1 MKKRTITGIIFLLIL
16 IPTFFIERFT
26 YLFEVTLYF
35 LITVSTYEIIKVIFK
50 EKYLDKFFIALIIN
64 YLSIYSIMRLS
75 VDNYQGIFKDISF
88 NSHYL
93 LPIILIFILI
103 FLIDYVLDKNIKFSD
118 IGNILFTNFYLIA
131 GYSSFYFLRLVDYK
145 LLILLFIV
153 TMSTD
158 VFAYLFGVKF
168 GKHKITKI
176 SPKKSWEGSIAGS
189 LFATLFGVLFIK
201 LADVNVLSKENI
213 FLLIIFILL
222 LSIISQIGDLVAS
235 KIKREKEVK
244 DFGYILP
251 GHGGILDRFD
261 SALLASIFLMFLT
274 YLYI

>member
-1 MKKRTITGIIFLLIL
+1 MKKRTITGIIFLLSL

>member
-261 SALLASIFLMFLT
+261 SALLASIFLMILT